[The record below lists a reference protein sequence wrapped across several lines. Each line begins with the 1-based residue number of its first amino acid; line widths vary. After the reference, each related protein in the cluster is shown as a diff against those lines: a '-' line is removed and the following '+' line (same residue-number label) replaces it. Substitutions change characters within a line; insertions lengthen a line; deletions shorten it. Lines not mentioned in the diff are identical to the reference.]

1 MQSADKF
8 SAAILNLSASGCVPI
23 FAERVDTQPLSSRI
37 MPGSMDILEISG
49 LLETLRTSGAPACV
63 CVCACLQSTLLIV
76 DPEEFVNIKLW
87 MLNVMVTNR
96 KVHRWLPLV
105 ANNIIQR
112 LGTPLVL
119 VETAN
124 NHIPIIEHVACRWV

>member
-1 MQSADKF
+1 
-8 SAAILNLSASGCVPI
+8 
-23 FAERVDTQPLSSRI
+23 
-37 MPGSMDILEISG
+37 
-49 LLETLRTSGAPACV
+49 
-63 CVCACLQSTLLIV
+63 LIV